1 MDLYDEL
8 TQLDLQSSLQV
19 LQSSIDALFLLP
31 EVFDAAKF
39 REDIY
44 SNLQNCFVVQEQ
56 LFIKHQYYDLTG
68 IKTND
73 IAADAVAAAA
83 TANIPSIAAV
93 VAAPSSTVSSTSA
106 SASAAATDRIDPSSA
121 AAVPITAASS
131 TSASASAAATDR
143 IDPSSA
149 AAVPI
154 TAASSTSASASAAAT
169 DRINPSSAAAVP
181 ITAASNIN
189 ASAYAADSISLIR
202 ATAAVIPAAAIDS
215 ICDATALTTSSAAA
229 TLEPAFSL
237 SQHEVNLGMDV
248 IKRFDECL
256 SQALKADTML
266 TSLVNNIIEDNSLY
280 NLLKRSE
287 MTLPAFLNKLGKSM
301 LIVFSV

>member
-19 LQSSIDALFLLP
+19 LQSSIDALFRLP

-83 TANIPSIAAV
+83 TANIPSIAAA
-93 VAAPSSTVSSTSA
+93 VAAPSTTASSRSA
-106 SASAAATDRIDPSSA
+106 VSAAATD
-121 AAVPITAASS
+121 TA
-131 TSASASAAATDR
+131 T
-143 IDPSSA
+143 
-149 AAVPI
+149 
-154 TAASSTSASASAAAT
+154 
-169 DRINPSSAAAVP
+169 AAVP

>member
-19 LQSSIDALFLLP
+19 LQSSIDALFRLP

-83 TANIPSIAAV
+83 TANIPSIAAA
-93 VAAPSSTVSSTSA
+93 VAAPSTTASSR
-106 SASAAATDRIDPSSA
+106 SAAESE
-121 AAVPITAASS
+121 V
-131 TSASASAAATDR
+131 
-143 IDPSSA
+143 
-149 AAVPI
+149 V
-154 TAASSTSASASAAAT
+154 
-169 DRINPSSAAAVP
+169 
-181 ITAASNIN
+181 
-189 ASAYAADSISLIR
+189 R

>member
-83 TANIPSIAAV
+83 TANIPSIAAA
-93 VAAPSSTVSSTSA
+93 VAAPSST
-106 SASAAATDRIDPSSA
+106 
-121 AAVPITAASS
+121 ASS

-237 SQHEVNLGMDV
+237 SQQEVNLGMDV
-248 IKRFDECL
+248 IKSFDECL